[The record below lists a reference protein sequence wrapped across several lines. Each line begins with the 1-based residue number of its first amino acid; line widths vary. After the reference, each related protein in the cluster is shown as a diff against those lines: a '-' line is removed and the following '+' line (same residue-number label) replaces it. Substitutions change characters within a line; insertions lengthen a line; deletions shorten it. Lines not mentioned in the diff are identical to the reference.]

1 MADLINFT
9 LPELNGE
16 IDDKTI
22 KQIKNYLYQLTEQ
35 MKFYLNNIDSD
46 NFTQDYQNKLSA
58 MITEASTNAVNDTYT
73 KNLINRYR
81 KQFQK
86 ELEESAELIT
96 GNKGGYI
103 VLYDSDGDTFPDE
116 ILIMDT
122 SDIATA
128 QKIWRWNKNGLM
140 FENKATGAAAELALT
155 MEGKINANMITTG
168 ILSGIRIEA
177 AEGNIGGWD
186 ITSDAIKTTWSMPSS
201 DGSTQINFTL
211 SLNAEN
217 NTSDN
222 VIELTNG
229 SSRYMFRI
237 KRDGTADFND
247 LGVNNLTVIGDFT
260 CLGNMNFA
268 NSGRLIW
275 SGCYLMKEGQNIDL
289 KAPNLAS
296 DSHTLT
302 VSGNYNEKA
311 VINFTGGTVAENS
324 LAGRKIDIDNEE
336 YTVNSNTSNSL
347 TLNRLITVT
356 DGTLIKPDDG
366 SYLLSNQMQGLLLVF
381 ALYDSEN
388 KKPYTDYPY
397 HIEIFPKEMRYNTLT
412 FVMVNHY
419 FSRWS
424 TKVITATND
433 QLIGNSNNNRGD
445 TTNNGISYN
454 NNYWVLTAVYGI

>member
-46 NFTQDYQNKLSA
+46 NFTQDYQNKLSS

-86 ELEESAELIT
+86 ELEDSAELIT

-103 VLYDSDGDTFPDE
+103 VLHDSDGDTFPDE

-140 FENKATGAAAELALT
+140 FENKTTGAAAELALT

-247 LGVNNLTVIGDFT
+247 LGVNNLTVSGDFT
-260 CLGNMNFA
+260 CLGSMNFA

-275 SGCYLMKEGQNIDL
+275 EGCYFMQKGQNIDL
-289 KAPNLAS
+289 KAPDLAS

-302 VSGNYNEKA
+302 VSGNFNDKA
-311 VINFTGGTVAENS
+311 VIDIKGGTVTENS
-324 LAGRKIDIDNEE
+324 LAGVKVEINHEMYRI
-336 YTVNSNTSNSL
+336 NSNTATTI
-347 TLNRLITVT
+347 TLNERITVT
-356 DGTLIKPDDG
+356 DGTVINPDDG
-366 SYLLSNQMQGLLLVF
+366 SYLLSNQQIGLLLVF
-381 ALYDSEN
+381 ATYNAETKQPDG
-388 KKPYTDYPY
+388 DQY

-412 FVMVNHY
+412 FLMTNHAL
-419 FSRWS
+419 SRWS
-424 TKVITATND
+424 TKKITVTND
-433 QLIGNSNNNRGD
+433 QIIGNENNNRG
-445 TTNNGISYN
+445 TTVQFGISYKN
-454 NNYWVLTAVYGI
+454 TNWVLCKVYGI

>member
-46 NFTQDYQNKLSA
+46 NFTQDYQNKLRS

-86 ELEESAELIT
+86 ELEDSAELIT

-103 VLYDSDGDTFPDE
+103 VFHDSDGDTFPDE

-140 FENKATGAAAELALT
+140 FENKTTGAAAELALT
-155 MEGKINANMITTG
+155 MDGKINANMITIG

-201 DGSTQINFTL
+201 DGSTQVNFTL

-229 SSRYMFRI
+229 SSRYMFRV

-247 LGVNNLTVIGDFT
+247 LGVNNLTVSGDFT
-260 CLGNMNFA
+260 CLGSMNFA

-275 SGCYLMKEGQNIDL
+275 EGCYFMQKGQNIDL
-289 KAPNLAS
+289 KAPDLAS

-302 VSGNYNEKA
+302 VSGNFNDKA
-311 VINFTGGTVAENS
+311 VIDIKGGTVTENS
-324 LAGRKIDIDNEE
+324 LAGVKVEINHEMYRI
-336 YTVNSNTSNSL
+336 NSNTTTTI
-347 TLNRLITVT
+347 TLNERITVT
-356 DGTLIKPDDG
+356 DGTVINPDDG
-366 SYLLSNQMQGLLLVF
+366 SYLLSNQQIGLLLVF
-381 ALYDSEN
+381 ATYNAETKQPDG
-388 KKPYTDYPY
+388 DQY

-412 FVMVNHY
+412 FLMTNHAL
-419 FSRWS
+419 SRWS
-424 TKVITATND
+424 TKKITVTND
-433 QLIGNSNNNRGD
+433 QIIGNENNNRG
-445 TTNNGISYN
+445 TTVQFGISYN
-454 NNYWVLTAVYGI
+454 NTNWVLCKVYGI

>member
-46 NFTQDYQNKLSA
+46 NFTQDYQNKLSS

-86 ELEESAELIT
+86 ELEDSAELIT

-103 VLYDSDGDTFPDE
+103 VLHDSDGDTFPDE

-140 FENKATGAAAELALT
+140 FENKTTGAAAELALT

-201 DGSTQINFTL
+201 DGSTQVNFTL

-217 NTSDN
+217 NSSDN
-222 VIELTNG
+222 VIELTDG
-229 SSRYMFRI
+229 TSRYPFRI

-247 LGVNNLTVIGDFT
+247 LGVNNLTVAGDFT
-260 CLGNMNFA
+260 CLGSMNFA

-275 SGCYLMKEGQNIDL
+275 EGCYFMQKEQNIDL
-289 KAPNLAS
+289 KAPDLAS

-302 VSGNYNEKA
+302 VSGNFNDKA
-311 VINFTGGTVAENS
+311 VIDIKGGTVTENS
-324 LAGRKIDIDNEE
+324 LAGVKVEINNET
-336 YTVNSNTSNSL
+336 YIINSNTATTI
-347 TLNRLITVT
+347 TLNERITVT
-356 DGTLIKPDDG
+356 DGTVINPDDG
-366 SYLLSNQMQGLLLVF
+366 SYLLSNQQIGLLLVF
-381 ALYDSEN
+381 ATYNAETKQPDG
-388 KKPYTDYPY
+388 DQY

-412 FVMVNHY
+412 FLMTNHAL
-419 FSRWS
+419 SRWS
-424 TKVITATND
+424 TKKITVTND
-433 QLIGNSNNNRGD
+433 QIIGNENNNRG
-445 TTNNGISYN
+445 TTVQFGISYN
-454 NNYWVLTAVYGI
+454 NTNWVLCKVYGI

>member
-46 NFTQDYQNKLSA
+46 NFTQDYQNKLSS

-86 ELEESAELIT
+86 ELEDSAELIT

-103 VLYDSDGDTFPDE
+103 VLHDSDGDTFPDE

-140 FENKATGAAAELALT
+140 FENKTTGAAAELALT

-201 DGSTQINFTL
+201 DGSTQVNFTL

-247 LGVNNLTVIGDFT
+247 LGVNNLTVSGDFT
-260 CLGNMNFA
+260 CLGSMNFA

-275 SGCYLMKEGQNIDL
+275 EGCYFMQKGQNIDL
-289 KAPNLAS
+289 KAPDLAS

-302 VSGNYNEKA
+302 VSGNFNDKA
-311 VINFTGGTVAENS
+311 VIDIKGGTVTENS
-324 LAGRKIDIDNEE
+324 LAGVKVEINHEMYRI
-336 YTVNSNTSNSL
+336 NSNTATTI
-347 TLNRLITVT
+347 TLNERITVT
-356 DGTLIKPDDG
+356 DGTVINPDDG
-366 SYLLSNQMQGLLLVF
+366 SYLLSNQQIGLLLVF
-381 ALYDSEN
+381 ATYNAETKQPDG
-388 KKPYTDYPY
+388 DQY

-412 FVMVNHY
+412 FLMTNHAL
-419 FSRWS
+419 SRWS
-424 TKVITATND
+424 TKKITVTND
-433 QLIGNSNNNRGD
+433 QIIGNENNNRG
-445 TTNNGISYN
+445 TTVQFGISYN
-454 NNYWVLTAVYGI
+454 NTNWVLCKVYGI

>member
-46 NFTQDYQNKLSA
+46 NFTQDYQNKLSS

-86 ELEESAELIT
+86 ELEDSAELIT

-103 VLYDSDGDTFPDE
+103 VLHDSDGDTFPDE

-140 FENKATGAAAELALT
+140 FENKTTGAAAELALT

-186 ITSDAIKTTWSMPSS
+186 ITSDAIKTTWSMPSP
-201 DGSTQINFTL
+201 DGSTQVNFTL

-217 NTSDN
+217 NSSDN
-222 VIELTNG
+222 VIELTDG
-229 SSRYMFRI
+229 TSRYPFRI

-247 LGVNNLTVIGDFT
+247 LGVNNLTVSGDFT
-260 CLGNMNFA
+260 CLGSMNFA

-275 SGCYLMKEGQNIDL
+275 EGCYFMNQKQVIDL
-289 KAPNLAS
+289 KAPDLAS
-296 DSHTLT
+296 DNHTLT
-302 VSGNYNEKA
+302 VNGNFNDKA
-311 VINFTGGTVAENS
+311 VIDIKGGTVTENS
-324 LAGRKIDIDNEE
+324 LAGVKVEINNET
-336 YTVNSNTSNSL
+336 YIINSNTATAI
-347 TLNRLITVT
+347 TLNERITVT
-356 DGTLIKPDDG
+356 DGTVISPDDG
-366 SYLLSNQMQGLLLVF
+366 SYLLSNQKTGLLLVF
-381 ALYDSEN
+381 ALYNFETGKAESDQ
-388 KKPYTDYPY
+388 YYAA
-397 HIEIFPKEMRYNTLT
+397 IFPKEMRYNTLT
-412 FVMVNHY
+412 FLMVNHAL
-419 FSRWS
+419 SRWS
-424 TKVITATND
+424 TKMITATND
-433 QLIGNSNNNRGD
+433 QLIGNSNNDREK
-445 TTNNGISYN
+445 TVIFGITYDN
-454 NNYWVLTAVYGI
+454 HYWVLNKVYGI

>member
-46 NFTQDYQNKLSA
+46 NFTQDYQNKLSS

-86 ELEESAELIT
+86 ELEDSAELIT

-103 VLYDSDGDTFPDE
+103 VLHDSDGDTFPDE

-140 FENKATGAAAELALT
+140 FENKTTGAAAELALT
-155 MEGKINANMITTG
+155 MDGKINANMITTG

-201 DGSTQINFTL
+201 DGSTQVNFTL

-247 LGVNNLTVIGDFT
+247 LGVNNLTVSGDFT
-260 CLGNMNFA
+260 CLGSMNFA

-275 SGCYLMKEGQNIDL
+275 EGCYFMQKEQNIDL
-289 KAPNLAS
+289 KAPDLAS

-302 VSGNYNEKA
+302 VSGNFNDKA
-311 VINFTGGTVAENS
+311 VIDIKGGTVTENS
-324 LAGRKIDIDNEE
+324 LAGVKVEINHEMYRI
-336 YTVNSNTSNSL
+336 NSNTATTI
-347 TLNRLITVT
+347 TLNERITVT
-356 DGTLIKPDDG
+356 DGTVINPDDG
-366 SYLLSNQMQGLLLVF
+366 SYLLSNQKIGLLLVF
-381 ALYDSEN
+381 ATYNAETKQPDG
-388 KKPYTDYPY
+388 DQY

-412 FVMVNHY
+412 FLMTNHAL
-419 FSRWS
+419 SRWS
-424 TKVITATND
+424 TKKITVTND
-433 QLIGNSNNNRGD
+433 QIIGNENNNRG
-445 TTNNGISYN
+445 TTVQFGISYN
-454 NNYWVLTAVYGI
+454 NTNWVLCKVYGI